1 MKRLIKTYLKKL
13 SKLRNSRSI
22 PFDSNMYNALPVK
35 GGVYRIFDSQTNK
48 TISIWVGKTNNFQT
62 RIYRAHL
69 MGNRGASS
77 LKKKLIKRNVCSNE
91 NSVKKYLKKNC
102 LVQFLVIED
111 KNERSLFEHFAI
123 AILRPK
129 FND

>member
-1 MKRLIKTYLKKL
+1 MKRLIKTYLEKL

-22 PFDSNMYNALPVK
+22 SFDSKIHKTLPVK
-35 GGVYRIFDSQTNK
+35 GGVYRILEKRDNK
-48 TISIWVGKTNNFQT
+48 RISIWVGKTNNLQR

-77 LKKKLIKRNVCSNE
+77 LKKKLIKRNICSNE
-91 NSVKKYLKKNC
+91 TNVKKYLRKKC
-102 LVQFLVIED
+102 KVQFLVIRD
-111 KNERSLFEHFAI
+111 KNESSLFEHFAI
-123 AILRPK
+123 AVLKPK